1 MSYSVQIERAPEATP
16 VLFWSTFFE
25 STSFGA
31 VPLGDWRIAPKSGRN
46 AGGLDES
53 DPLGTAVSLS
63 LFTDRRAPEG
73 WRPEEADR
81 RGWWGD
87 GAVPAG
93 ENGREDGSWLW
104 LLRRETVTDDA
115 VRLAKAYAEQALQ
128 WLIDENVAS
137 RIEVRTGT
145 IEQPRRGIWLDIE
158 IIAPSGAQVFNR
170 KFARLWDVTT

>member
-1 MSYSVQIERAPEATP
+1 MSYSVQIEQQAEATP
-16 VLFWSTFFE
+16 VLFWSTFFG

-31 VPLGDWRIAPKSGRN
+31 VPLGDWRVAPKTGRN

-53 DPLGTAVSLS
+53 DPLGTAVILS

-104 LLRRETVTDDA
+104 LLRRETVSEDN
-115 VRLAKAYAEQALQ
+115 VRLAKSYTQEALQ
-128 WLIDENVAS
+128 WLVDENVAAS
-137 RIEVRTGT
+137 VDVTTGV
-145 IEQPRRGIWLDIE
+145 IDHPRRGIWMNIE
-158 IIAPSGAQVFNR
+158 ITAPSGALILDR
-170 KFARLWDVTT
+170 KFARLWDITT

>member
-1 MSYSVQIERAPEATP
+1 MPYSVQIESLAEAAP
-16 VLFWSTFFE
+16 VLFWSTFFG

-31 VPLGDWRIAPKSGRN
+31 VPLGDWRIVPKSGRN
-46 AGGLDES
+46 AGGLDER
-53 DPLGTAVSLS
+53 DPLGTAVVLS

-104 LLRRETVTDDA
+104 LLRREAVTEENI
-115 VRLAKAYAEQALQ
+115 RLARIYAEQALQ
-128 WLIDENVAS
+128 WLVDENVAS
-137 RIEVRTGT
+137 RIEVRTGA

-158 IIAPSGAQVFNR
+158 IIAPSGAQILNR